1 MAARGQTVSGQR
13 GMLVLAS
20 QSPRRQDLLRQAG
33 IPFIVIPADVDEEPL
48 PGEEPRA
55 HVERLAREKAL
66 AVSAAPADTVLGA
79 DTVVVV
85 DGQILGKP
93 RDAADAVRMLRL
105 LSGREHQVITGICL
119 RRGSRLITDAE
130 TTTVR
135 FVSLSEDD
143 IRDYVASGEPLD
155 KAGAYA
161 IQGLASKFIDRI
173 EGCYSNVVGLPLAR
187 VCQHLHAQET
197 GTVHSNTI
205 SPPFGNGV

>member
-1 MAARGQTVSGQR
+1 MSGARAVL
-13 GMLVLAS
+13 MLAS

-33 IPFIVIPADVDEEPL
+33 IPFIVIPAAVEERPL
-48 PGEEPRA
+48 PGEDARS
-55 HVERLAREKAL
+55 HVERLARAKAG
-66 AVSAAPADTVLGA
+66 AVGATPEDIVLGA

-93 RDAADAVRMLRL
+93 ADAADAERMLRL

-119 RRGSRLITDAE
+119 RRGDQIITDAE

-135 FVSLSEDD
+135 FVALTDNE

-161 IQGLASKFIDRI
+161 IQGLAAKFIDRI
-173 EGCYSNVVGLPLAR
+173 VGCDFNVVGLPLAL
-187 VCQHLHAQET
+187 VWKHLRPLSGGET
-197 GTVHSNTI
+197 SVTTH
-205 SPPFGNGV
+205 PR

>member
-1 MAARGQTVSGQR
+1 MSRHAGR
-13 GMLVLAS
+13 LVLAS

-33 IPFIVIPADVDEEPL
+33 IPFIVIPAGVDEEPL

-66 AVSAAPADTVLGA
+66 AVRAAPEETVLGA

-105 LSGREHQVITGICL
+105 LSGREHLVVTGICL
-119 RRGSRLITDAE
+119 RRGDQLVTGVE
-130 TTTVR
+130 TTAVR
-135 FVSLSEDD
+135 FVPLTEDD
-143 IRDYVASGEPLD
+143 IRDYVASSEPLD

-173 EGCYSNVVGLPLAR
+173 EGCYSNVVGLPLALVWKLLNR
-187 VCQHLHAQET
+187 APERKAT
-197 GTVHSNTI
+197 
-205 SPPFGNGV
+205 PP

>member
-1 MAARGQTVSGQR
+1 MGFRLAARSETVTRR
-13 GMLVLAS
+13 GLLVLAS
-20 QSPRRQDLLRQAG
+20 HSPRRQALLRQAG
-33 IPFIVIPADVDEEPL
+33 IPFIVIPAGIEEAPL
-48 PGEEPRA
+48 PGEDPRA

-66 AVSAAPADTVLGA
+66 AVGAAPEDTVLGA

-85 DGQILGKP
+85 NGEILGKP
-93 RDAADAVRMLRL
+93 RDAADAVRMLQL

-119 RRGSRLITDAE
+119 RQGDKLLTAAE

-135 FVSLSEDD
+135 FLPLTEDD

-173 EGCYSNVVGLPLAR
+173 EGCYSNVVGLPLALVWKCLAGPGLPDPLAPGMPR
-187 VCQHLHAQET
+187 
-197 GTVHSNTI
+197 
-205 SPPFGNGV
+205 P